1 MGRGGLEGEQ
11 GSGLLTRLVALLK
24 ELLLVG
30 ESGVFSEEQETSLRE
45 ELETDLECPIEE
57 ERDTQDE
64 LLDLKEAELFRLE
77 SVVLC
82 DLTDG
87 ERSS

>member
-1 MGRGGLEGEQ
+1 MGRGGLGGEQ
-11 GSGLLTRLVALLK
+11 GSGLLTRLVALLT

-45 ELETDLECPIEE
+45 ELETDLEGPIEE

-64 LLDLKEAELFRLE
+64 LLDLGEAELFRLE